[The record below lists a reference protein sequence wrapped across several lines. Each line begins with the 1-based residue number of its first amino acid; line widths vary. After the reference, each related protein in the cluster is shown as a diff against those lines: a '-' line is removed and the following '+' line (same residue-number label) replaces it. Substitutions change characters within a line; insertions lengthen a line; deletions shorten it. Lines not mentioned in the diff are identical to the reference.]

1 MFTIFFNYQI
11 FLNIIDFKILETLL
25 IFKKFIF
32 KSRDLNSIL
41 RNKDLLD
48 NSRYV
53 LSMLYV
59 TFQFILSI

>member
-11 FLNIIDFKILETLL
+11 FLNIIDFKILETLWN
-25 IFKKFIF
+25 FKKFIF